1 MPEPAGEQQA
11 EAPAP
16 DSQSGDAEQ
25 RIEVNTDVLALE
37 IDPLGGDIV
46 RVALPEYPRHA
57 DTPDQPFVLLQNDA
71 GRTYVAQ
78 SGLVGKNGTDTAE
91 GRPTWQAGQDRYRLQ
106 DGEKELNV
114 DLTLSQSGGVEI
126 IKRYTFERGSYLV
139 RVSHIVRNNSG
150 EAWQGALY
158 GQIKR
163 DGSEDPGKSTQGF
176 IPMPTYLGAAYWSQD
191 KPYNKLPFDD
201 MQDEPLRLTQEGGWI
216 AMLQHYFVSAWIP
229 DAQGRYT
236 YSTLYRENRNEYLL
250 RFVSASAEVQPGEE
264 KVFYAEFYTGP
275 KIQDRLEAI
284 SPGFNMTVDYG
295 WLWFLA
301 QPIFHLLVFLQSGE
315 LDIFGLQMDL
325 GFGVGNWGVAIILL
339 TLVIKSLFFKLSA
352 TSYRSMAKMRKVAPE
367 MQRIKEQYGNDRQ
380 KMSQEMMKFY
390 KEKGVNPFAGC
401 WPILIQIPIFLGMFW
416 MLRSAAELYG
426 QGFLWAHDL
435 SEQDSI
441 SVQQGFSL
449 NLLPILMVA
458 TQWFQMKLNPMQ
470 MGPEMS
476 EAQRINAKMM
486 RFMPFMF
493 LIFLYFFSSALVLY
507 WTVQNLMTILQTLIT
522 KRAPLP
528 GEEEEAE
535 KAEPDS
541 EQEEERP
548 DRKEL
553 SDEERRYRNLLGLRA
568 KGPIDGTVL
577 EKNYKEKSQ
586 NYTSARL
593 DSMSTG
599 KREQALEKK
608 ERLEKAYEYLR
619 SSLDKET

>member
-1 MPEPAGEQQA
+1 MDIPRALVITGIAVVSYLMIQAWQRDYMSPQTTPVAQEQTRADDTAPANDSDPLPQPDSAEGTVPEPAGEQQA

-367 MQRIKEQYGNDRQ
+367 MQRIKEENKGDRQ
-380 KMSQEMMKFY
+380 KQQQETMKLFQR
-390 KEKGVNPFAGC
+390 EKINPLGGC
-401 WPILIQIPIFLGMFW
+401 LPILVQMPVFISLYYVLLESVE
-416 MLRSAAELYG
+416 LRQAPF
-426 QGFLWAHDL
+426 FLWINDL
-435 SEQDSI
+435 SVMDPYF
-441 SVQQGFSL
+441 V
-449 NLLPILMVA
+449 LPILMGA
-458 TQWFQMKLNPMQ
+458 SMFLQTRLNPTPADPTQ
-470 MGPEMS
+470 
-476 EAQRINAKMM
+476 AQVMKWMPVIFSV
-486 RFMPFMF
+486 FMLWFP
-493 LIFLYFFSSALVLY
+493 AGLVLY
-507 WTVQNLMTILQTLIT
+507 WLTNNLLSIAQQYLIT
-522 KRAPLP
+522 RKI
-528 GEEEEAE
+528 
-535 KAEPDS
+535 
-541 EQEEERP
+541 ER
-548 DRKEL
+548 
-553 SDEERRYRNLLGLRA
+553 G
-568 KGPIDGTVL
+568 G
-577 EKNYKEKSQ
+577 
-586 NYTSARL
+586 
-593 DSMSTG
+593 
-599 KREQALEKK
+599 
-608 ERLEKAYEYLR
+608 
-619 SSLDKET
+619 